1 MPPAAAASA
10 IVRTVSICITHDLWT
25 DLSRRIDDFLS
36 EVSLGSLLERGEV
49 QAISRRQDARTEQE
63 RNDGRL
69 IDARVL
75 N

>member
-1 MPPAAAASA
+1 M
-10 IVRTVSICITHDLWT
+10 

-36 EVSLGSLLERGEV
+36 EISLGSLLERGEV
-49 QAISRRQDARTEQE
+49 QSIARRQDAMAGHE
-63 RNDGRL
+63 RHDGRL